1 MFIPVA
7 GWSKVG
13 VCRRSL
19 AGFTGSILPSPP
31 WHGCLCLVSVVC
43 CQVEVS
49 ATGRSHDQR
58 SHTGVVCL
66 GVIVKA

>member
-1 MFIPVA
+1 MVQD
-7 GWSKVG
+7 GG
-13 VCRRSL
+13 LRTL
-19 AGFTGSILPSPP
+19 ACWFCGFDSPLPP

-43 CQVEVS
+43 YQVEVS
-49 ATGRSHDQR
+49 ATDRSLDQR